1 VNLDREQTD
10 MSDISTDA
18 QLLRLAVQQLA
29 CAPQAQRRMIQLGHL
44 PRAVANL
51 DRLGADLTPFI
62 AAGILDDEQASLV
75 AALRADL
82 RGRLAADPDF
92 LAQAD
97 SAPREFL
104 LSSALETEE
113 WHTLRLGARRAYH
126 AIAGEQSPFIAIT
139 AR

>member
-1 VNLDREQTD
+1 

-29 CAPQAQRRMIQLGHL
+29 CAPQAQRRTVQLGHL

-51 DRLGADLTPFI
+51 DRLGADLAPFVT
-62 AAGILDDEQASLV
+62 AGVLDDEQAALV
-75 AALRADL
+75 ATVRDELQQ
-82 RGRLAADPDF
+82 RLADDPEF
-92 LAQAD
+92 LAQAEA
-97 SAPREFL
+97 APREFL
-104 LSSALETEE
+104 FSSALETEE
-113 WHTLRLGARRAYH
+113 WHKLRLVARRAYH